1 MSQELQEQG
10 NLSEQQDAEFP
21 FKQTV
26 VGKIKHW
33 RLRLGDRWA
42 KLHWRLGLR
51 ERWAKLHTNQI
62 IYVIALF
69 LFIVVDGDMN
79 APNTMMWFIG
89 ILAFFGMA
97 RELWAIFL
105 KVWESTFGR
114 LILLV
119 LYAAIANFTLAVA
132 AQKVNII
139 ITADP
144 TQLYHTLGVTTLLVL
159 PLWLMVV
166 SVVGMIVIF
175 GLMQI
180 LRLMLGL
187 LILMRIIARTATPKE
202 AFPKIF
208 IVVRLILL
216 FPVSMTVFNSLSWY
230 GEQLNLPHTPG
241 FGFSD
246 RSANIV
252 NKQVTEVGLGII
264 EKELQ
269 RENLDEEERQDLL
282 TAKRNLLEKYDNGI
296 NENLA
301 ENAVVTKDEVLINEK
316 NEELIGAT
324 NEEPNKVYFLDNLI
338 ASFVYNYETFEYSH
352 CQKESDER
360 VVYISENDIL
370 VVTKDN
376 NAPTGYTFSTRS
388 CVVAN

>member
-1 MSQELQEQG
+1 MSEKLQEQA
-10 NLSEQQDAEFP
+10 NLSEQQDVEFP
-21 FKQTV
+21 AKQTL

-33 RLRLGDRWA
+33 RLGLG
-42 KLHWRLGLR
+42 

-62 IYVIALF
+62 IYIVALF

-79 APNTMMWFIG
+79 APNTMMWFVG

-180 LRLMLGL
+180 LRLMRGL
-187 LILMRIIARTATPKE
+187 LVLIRIIAKTAKPKE
-202 AFPKIF
+202 AFPKTF
-208 IVVRLILL
+208 IIVRLILL
-216 FPVSMTVFNSLSWY
+216 MPVSMTVFNSLNWY
-230 GEQLNLPHTPG
+230 GEQLNLPRTPS

-246 RSANIV
+246 SSESIV
-252 NKQVTEVGLGII
+252 NKQVTKVGLGII
-264 EKELQ
+264 ENELQ
-269 RENLDEEERQDLL
+269 AENLSEEERQGLL
-282 TAKRNLLEKYDNGI
+282 TAKRNLQEKYDNRI

-301 ENAVVTKDEVLINEK
+301 ENVPVTKDEVLSNEK
-316 NEELIGAT
+316 NEGIIGTTDEAST
-324 NEEPNKVYFLDNLI
+324 KIYFLDNLI

-352 CQKESDER
+352 CQKGTDER

-370 VVTKDN
+370 VVKKDN
-376 NAPTGYTFSTRS
+376 SAPTGYTFSTRS
-388 CVVAN
+388 CVVVN

>member
-1 MSQELQEQG
+1 MSEELQEQA

-21 FKQTV
+21 AKQTL

-33 RLRLGDRWA
+33 RLGLG
-42 KLHWRLGLR
+42 

-62 IYVIALF
+62 IYLVALF
-69 LFIVVDGDMN
+69 FFIVVGGDMN
-79 APNTMMWFIG
+79 APNTMMWFVG

-166 SVVGMIVIF
+166 SVVGMIIIF

-180 LRLMLGL
+180 LRLMRGL
-187 LILMRIIARTATPKE
+187 LVLIRIIARTAKPKE
-202 AFPKIF
+202 AFPKTF
-208 IVVRLILL
+208 IIVRLILL
-216 FPVSMTVFNSLSWY
+216 MPVSMTVFNSLNWY
-230 GEQLNLPHTPG
+230 GEQLNLPRTPG
-241 FGFSD
+241 LRFSD
-246 RSANIV
+246 SSESIV
-252 NKQVTEVGLGII
+252 NKQVTKVGLGII
-264 EKELQ
+264 ENELQ
-269 RENLDEEERQDLL
+269 AENLSEEERQDLL
-282 TAKRNLLEKYDNGI
+282 TAKRNLQEKYDNRI

-301 ENAVVTKDEVLINEK
+301 EDVPVTKDEVLSNEK
-316 NEELIGAT
+316 NEGIIGTTDEAST
-324 NEEPNKVYFLDNLI
+324 KIYFLDNLI

-352 CQKESDER
+352 CQKGADER

-370 VVTKDN
+370 VVKKDN
-376 NAPTGYTFSTRS
+376 SDPTGYTFSTRS
-388 CVVAN
+388 CVVVN

>member
-1 MSQELQEQG
+1 MSEELQEQA
-10 NLSEQQDAEFP
+10 NLSKQQDAEFP
-21 FKQTV
+21 AKQTL
-26 VGKIKHW
+26 VGKIK
-33 RLRLGDRWA
+33 R
-42 KLHWRLGLR
+42 WRLGLG

-62 IYVIALF
+62 IYIVALF
-69 LFIVVDGDMN
+69 FYIVVDGDMN
-79 APNTMMWFIG
+79 APNTMMWFVG

-180 LRLMLGL
+180 LRLLRGIL
-187 LILMRIIARTATPKE
+187 VLIRIIARTTKPQE
-202 AFPKIF
+202 AFPKTF
-208 IVVRLILL
+208 IIVRLILL
-216 FPVSMTVFNSLSWY
+216 MPVSMTVFNSLSWY

-241 FGFSD
+241 LRFSED
-246 RSANIV
+246 SESIV
-252 NKQVTEVGLGII
+252 NKQVTKVGLDII
-264 EKELQ
+264 ENELQ
-269 RENLDEEERQDLL
+269 AENLSEEKRQDLL
-282 TAKRNLLEKYDNGI
+282 TAKRNLQEKYDNRI

-301 ENAVVTKDEVLINEK
+301 ESVPVTKDEVLSNEK
-316 NEELIGAT
+316 IEGVIGT
-324 NEEPNKVYFLDNLI
+324 TDEDSTKIYYLDNLI

-352 CQKESDER
+352 CQKKEDER

-370 VVTKDN
+370 VVKKDN
-376 NAPTGYTFSTRS
+376 SAPTGFAFSTRS
-388 CVVAN
+388 CVVLN

>member
-1 MSQELQEQG
+1 MSEELQEQA
-10 NLSEQQDAEFP
+10 NLFERQDAEFP
-21 FKQTV
+21 VKQTL

-33 RLRLGDRWA
+33 RLGLG
-42 KLHWRLGLR
+42 

-62 IYVIALF
+62 IYVVALF

-79 APNTMMWFIG
+79 TPNTMMWFVG

-180 LRLMLGL
+180 LRLIRGI
-187 LILMRIIARTATPKE
+187 LILMRIVPRIATPKE
-202 AFPKIF
+202 AFPKTF
-208 IVVRLILL
+208 IIVRLILL
-216 FPVSMTVFNSLSWY
+216 VPVSMTVFNSLSWY
-230 GEQLNLPHTPG
+230 GEQLNLPKTPG

-246 RSANIV
+246 SSGSIV
-252 NKQVTEVGLGII
+252 NTQVTKVGLGII
-264 EKELQ
+264 ENELQ
-269 RENLDEEERQDLL
+269 AEDLSDEERQDLL
-282 TAKRNLLEKYDNGI
+282 TAKRNLLDKYDNGI
-296 NENLA
+296 NENLT
-301 ENAVVTKDEVLINEK
+301 ENAPVTQDELLSNEK
-316 NEELIGAT
+316 NEKVIGNT
-324 NEEPNKVYFLDNLI
+324 NEASTKVYFLDNLI

-352 CQKESDER
+352 CQKGVDER

-370 VVTKDN
+370 VVKKDN
-376 NAPTGYTFSTRS
+376 SAPTGYTFSTRS
-388 CVVAN
+388 CVVVN

>member
-1 MSQELQEQG
+1 MSEELQEQA
-10 NLSEQQDAEFP
+10 NLSEQQDAVFP
-21 FKQTV
+21 AKQTL

-33 RLRLGDRWA
+33 RLGLG
-42 KLHWRLGLR
+42 

-62 IYVIALF
+62 IYLVALF
-69 LFIVVDGDMN
+69 FFIVVGGDMN
-79 APNTMMWFIG
+79 APNTMMWFVG

-166 SVVGMIVIF
+166 SVVGMIIIF

-180 LRLMLGL
+180 LRLMRGL
-187 LILMRIIARTATPKE
+187 LVLIRIIARTAKPKE
-202 AFPKIF
+202 AFPKTF
-208 IVVRLILL
+208 IIVRLILL
-216 FPVSMTVFNSLSWY
+216 MPVSMTVFNSLNWY
-230 GEQLNLPHTPG
+230 GEQLNLPRTPG
-241 FGFSD
+241 LRFSD
-246 RSANIV
+246 SSESIV
-252 NKQVTEVGLGII
+252 NKQVTKVGLGII
-264 EKELQ
+264 ENELQ
-269 RENLDEEERQDLL
+269 AENLSEEERQDLL
-282 TAKRNLLEKYDNGI
+282 TAKRNLQEKYDNRI

-301 ENAVVTKDEVLINEK
+301 DDVPVTKDEVLSNEK
-316 NEELIGAT
+316 NEGTIGTTDEAST
-324 NEEPNKVYFLDNLI
+324 KIYFLDNLI

-352 CQKESDER
+352 CQKGADER

-370 VVTKDN
+370 VVKKDN
-376 NAPTGYTFSTRS
+376 SAPTGYTFSTRS
-388 CVVAN
+388 CVVVN